1 MKIWIHR
8 TELILFLLLWLSYG
22 YFYQSTHHN
31 EAARFD
37 QMRAIVQDHVL
48 EINKYWWN
56 TADVIHYPKNGSDHI
71 YPNKAP
77 GMTLLGI
84 VPFAAIS
91 AVLGVFY
98 QLGLVNGGYWHLVT
112 YLTTLFSVS
121 LLSALAAVAIYRA
134 LRQMK
139 ADAYLSI
146 LAVIGIW
153 LGTLAFPYSTLF
165 FSHQFV
171 ASLLA
176 ITFFLLFR
184 LRSSS
189 EMSGRGQLWRAFG
202 AGSLISLSVASE
214 YPTALIAIALS
225 IYALWTVMRSNRPPR
240 QRLMLCTAGSCGAL
254 VGAVLLLA
262 YNVAAFGKPFY
273 IPYESYA
280 TVGASFSGTYRHG
293 WLGLHWQGFGQ
304 FIHALAAVTVY
315 PKIGMLYL
323 GIAHWRIYAC
333 NPLLWLCLP
342 GLAIMIWRRDSRPEG
357 ILVAAM
363 TAVYL
368 LFITHYG
375 ASEYDWSG
383 ASYVGSRHLIP
394 LLPFLGLPL
403 CFCLGIRA
411 LRFGFYPLFAVSL
424 FYMLIS
430 TATEPRVGI
439 PYENPARDLL
449 VPDYLRARFAQNTDG
464 LFAGQRELVKQSA
477 AFNLGQLAGL
487 SPQYQLWPLLAWWL
501 LAGTVL
507 LGSASRKST
516 SADTP
521 SGDAEIANKK
531 QRRAL
536 MLQSGM
542 LLAFLIAMGLPP
554 AIHHA
559 AVAARNPQQ
568 GLRGKYFRN
577 ANWEEPAVEE
587 IVDAEVNFDWTR
599 SLPLPPPFSI
609 EWTGQITI
617 KQNGRYEFA
626 LIADDGA
633 LLEIDGRV
641 VVDVSQGPILQ
652 KKSGSIDLTSGR
664 HPVRVRYF
672 NALFGGL
679 IKLWWTPPGR
689 SEEIV
694 PSEVL
699 VPAPP
704 AVGQSPSLRH
714 GP

>member
-1 MKIWIHR
+1 LFVKIGIHR
-8 TELILFLLLWLSYG
+8 TELILFLLLSLSYG

-56 TADVIHYPKNGSDHI
+56 TADVIHYPTNGANQI

-77 GMTLLGI
+77 GMTLVSV
-84 VPFAAIS
+84 VPFAVIS
-91 AVLGVFY
+91 AVLSGLY
-98 QLGLVNGGYWHLVT
+98 RLGLVNGAYWHVVT
-112 YLTTLFSVS
+112 YLTTLFGVS
-121 LLSALAAVAIYRA
+121 LLSALAAVAIYRV

-139 ADAYLSI
+139 ADPYLSI
-146 LAVIGIW
+146 LAVTGIW

-171 ASLLA
+171 AALLA
-176 ITFFLLFR
+176 IAFVLLFQ
-184 LRSSS
+184 LRSSDG
-189 EMSGRGQLWRAFG
+189 MSARGQLWRTFG
-202 AGSLISLSVASE
+202 AGSLISLSVAAE
-214 YPTALIAIALS
+214 YPTALLAIALS
-225 IYALWTVMRSNRPPR
+225 TYALCIILRLDRTPR
-240 QRLMLCTAGSCGAL
+240 QRLMLGLSGFGGTL
-254 VGAVLLLA
+254 LGAVLLIG
-262 YNVAAFGKPFY
+262 YNVAAFGKPLY

-280 TVGASFSGTYRHG
+280 TAGASFSGTYGHG
-293 WLGLHWQGFGQ
+293 WLGLQPQGVGQ

-323 GIAHWRIYAC
+323 GIQHWRIYAC
-333 NPLLWLCLP
+333 NPVLWLCVP
-342 GLAIMIWRRDSRPEG
+342 GLAIMIRRRDSRPEG

-363 TAVYL
+363 TAAYL

-375 ASEYDWSG
+375 GSEYDWSG

-394 LLPFLGLPL
+394 LLPFLAWPL
-403 CFCLGIRA
+403 CLSIGIRV
-411 LRFGFYPLFAVSL
+411 LRFAFYPLFGISL
-424 FYMLIS
+424 FYMLIL

-449 VPDYLRARFAQNTDG
+449 APDYLRARFAQNTDG
-464 LFAGQRELVKQSA
+464 LFAGQRDLAKQSA
-477 AFNLGQLAGL
+477 AFNLGQLTGL
-487 SPQYQLWPLLAWWL
+487 PPQHQLWPLLGWWL
-501 LAGTVL
+501 LSGTML
-507 LGSASRKST
+507 LGSITQKST
-516 SADTP
+516 TAETP
-521 SGDAEIANKK
+521 PAHDEIANQK
-531 QRRAL
+531 QKRTLIVRSSTL
-536 MLQSGM
+536 V
-542 LLAFLIAMGLPP
+542 AFLIAIGLPP
-554 AIHHA
+554 AVHHA

-587 IVDAEVNFDWTR
+587 AVDAEVNFDWTR

-609 EWTGQITI
+609 DWTGQITI

-641 VVDVSQGPILQ
+641 VVDVSRGPILQ
-652 KKSGSIDLTSGR
+652 KKSGSIELSPGR
-664 HPVRVRYF
+664 HEIRVRYF

-679 IKLWWTPPGR
+679 VKLWWTPPGQ

-699 VPAPP
+699 VPAP
-704 AVGQSPSLRH
+704 ASVGRSPSR
-714 GP
+714 

>member
-1 MKIWIHR
+1 MKIRIHR
-8 TELILFLLLWLSYG
+8 TELILFLLLWLTYS

-56 TADVIHYPKNGSDHI
+56 TADVIHYSKSESDHI

-77 GMTLLGI
+77 GMTI
-84 VPFAAIS
+84 ISVIPFAAIA
-91 AVLGVFY
+91 AVLGALYRV
-98 QLGLVNGGYWHLVT
+98 GVVNGGYWHLVT
-112 YLTTLFSVS
+112 YLTTLFTVG
-121 LLSALAAVAIYRA
+121 LLSALGAVAIYRV
-134 LRQMK
+134 LKQMK
-139 ADAYLSI
+139 ADEYLSI
-146 LAVIGIW
+146 LAVVGIW

-176 ITFFLLFR
+176 IAFFLLFR

-189 EMSGRGQLWRAFG
+189 ELSARGQLWRAFG
-202 AGSLISLSVASE
+202 AGSLIGSSVASE
-214 YPTALIAIALS
+214 YPTALLAIVLS
-225 IYALWTVMRSNRPPR
+225 IYALWVIIRLDHPPR
-240 QRLMLCTAGSCGAL
+240 KRLMLCVAGFAGTL
-254 VGAVLLLA
+254 IGAVLLIA
-262 YNVAAFGKPFY
+262 YNAAAFGKPFY
-273 IPYESYA
+273 IPYESYT
-280 TVGASFSGTYRHG
+280 TVGASFSATYRHG
-293 WLGLHWQGFGQ
+293 WLGLHPQSVGQ
-304 FIHALAAVTVY
+304 FIHALAAVTIY

-323 GIAHWRIYAC
+323 GIQHWRIYAC
-333 NPLLWLCLP
+333 NPLLWLGVP
-342 GLAIMIWRRDSRPEG
+342 GLAIMIWRRDTRPEG
-357 ILVAAM
+357 ILLAAM

-394 LLPFLGLPL
+394 LLPFLALPL
-403 CFCLGIRA
+403 CLGIGTPA
-411 LRFGFYPLFAVSL
+411 LRFAFYPLFGVSL

-464 LFAGQRELVKQSA
+464 LFAGQSDLVKQSA

-487 SPQYQLWPLLAWWL
+487 PPQFQLWPLLGWWL
-501 LAGTVL
+501 LAGTTL
-507 LGSASRKST
+507 LRATRQIST
-516 SADTP
+516 SAEVSP
-521 SGDAEIANKK
+521 RDAEIENQ
-531 QRRAL
+531 QRKRTL
-536 MLQSGM
+536 IVRSGA
-542 LLAFLIAMGLPP
+542 LLAFLIGIGLPS
-554 AIHHA
+554 AVHHA

-577 ANWEEPAVEE
+577 ANWSEPAVEE
-587 IVDAEVNFDWTR
+587 IVDAEVNFDWSR

-609 EWTGQITI
+609 EWTGQMTI

-633 LLEIDGRV
+633 VLEIDGRV

-652 KKSGSIDLTSGR
+652 KKSGFIELSSGLHR
-664 HPVRVRYF
+664 IRVRYF

-694 PSEVL
+694 PREVL
-699 VPAPP
+699 VPEPP
-704 AVGQSPSLRH
+704 AVGRSPAH
-714 GP
+714 

>member
-1 MKIWIHR
+1 MKIRIHR

-56 TADVIHYPKNGSDHI
+56 TADIIHYSKSGANHV

-77 GMTLLGI
+77 GMTLVGV

-91 AVLGVFY
+91 AILSVFY
-98 QLGLVNGGYWHLVT
+98 RLGLVGGGYWHVVT
-112 YLTTLFSVS
+112 YLTTWLTIGS
-121 LLSALAAVAIYRA
+121 LSAVAAVAIHRV
-134 LRQMK
+134 LRMMK

-146 LAVIGIW
+146 LAVIGTW
-153 LGTLAFPYSTLF
+153 LGTLVFPYSTLF
-165 FSHQFV
+165 FSHQF
-171 ASLLA
+171 AAALLA
-176 ITFFLLFR
+176 IAFFLLFQ
-184 LRSSS
+184 LRSDN
-189 EMSGRGQLWRAFG
+189 EMSARGKLWRAFG
-202 AGSLISLSVASE
+202 AGSLIGLSVASE
-214 YPTALIAIALS
+214 YPTALLAIALL
-225 IYALWTVMRSNRPPR
+225 IYALWIIVRSNLTPR
-240 QRLMLCTAGSCGAL
+240 ERVTLCVAGFAGTL
-254 VGAVLLLA
+254 IGAVLLIT
-262 YNVAAFGKPFY
+262 YNVAAFVKPFY

-280 TVGASFSGTYRHG
+280 TAGASFSGTYRRG

-315 PKIGMLYL
+315 PKIGMLFV
-323 GIAHWRIYAC
+323 GIHQWRIYAC
-333 NPLLWLCLP
+333 NPVLWLCLP
-342 GLAIMIWRRDSRPEG
+342 GLGIMIWRRDSRPEG

-383 ASYVGSRHLIP
+383 ASYIGSRHLIP
-394 LLPFLGLPL
+394 LLPFLALPL
-403 CFCLGIRA
+403 CFGIGTRA
-411 LRFGFYPLFAVSL
+411 LRFAFYPLFGISF

-464 LFAGQRELVKQSA
+464 LFAGEQDLAKQSA
-477 AFNLGQLAGL
+477 AFNLGQLTGL
-487 SPQYQLWPLLAWWL
+487 PPQYQLWPLLGWWL
-501 LAGTVL
+501 LAGTAL
-507 LGSASRKST
+507 LSSAAKRST
-516 SADTP
+516 TTETSP
-521 SGDAEIANKK
+521 GDAEIANRR
-531 QRRAL
+531 QRRTL
-536 MLQSGM
+536 ILRSGT
-542 LLAFLIAMGLPP
+542 LLAFLIAIGLPP
-554 AIHHA
+554 VVHHA
-559 AVAARNPQQ
+559 AVAARNPHQ

-577 ANWEEPAVEE
+577 VNWQEPVTEEA
-587 IVDAEVNFDWTR
+587 VDAEVNFDWTR
-599 SLPLPPPFSI
+599 SLPLPPPYSI
-609 EWTGQITI
+609 EWTGQISI

-641 VVDVSQGPILQ
+641 VVDVSHDAVLQ
-652 KKSGSIDLTSGR
+652 KKSGSVELSSGT
-664 HPVRVRYF
+664 HPIRVRYF

-679 IKLWWTPPGR
+679 IKLWWTPPDR

-694 PSEVL
+694 PREVL

-704 AVGQSPSLRH
+704 AVGRSPSN
-714 GP
+714 